1 MKTLNELKSQES
13 RFKQILTENNNLPNK
28 SLVLKSMKVLE
39 QQLLGWERNV
49 QVQDEVNNLLTAID
63 KLRSRI
69 K

>member
-28 SLVLKSMKVLE
+28 ALVLKTMGVLE

>member
-1 MKTLNELKSQES
+1 MKI
-13 RFKQILTENNNLPNK
+13 KQILIENNLPNK
-28 SLVLKSMKVLE
+28 SVVLKTMGVLE